1 MKHSKFYV
9 GCDNAAEADAKIVFS
24 LENETITAFFDS
36 IDNASDY
43 LKNWLGMQGNELL
56 PMTYEYYTRHYN
68 WESGCRY
75 NTWDWVESG
84 KTIDNKVVPTTW
96 IG

>member
-1 MKHSKFYV
+1 MKNSKIYV
-9 GCDNAAEADAKIVFS
+9 GCESAATAEAKIVFT
-24 LENETITAFFDS
+24 LESEIITTYFDT

-43 LKNWLGMQGNELL
+43 LHNWLGMEGNELL

-75 NTWDWVESG
+75 NTWDWAESG
-84 KTIDNKVVPTTW
+84 KTANSKIVVTA
-96 IG
+96 